1 MGAKHCGQSRECRH
15 LRGLKKADC
24 SFQGGRRFRVPKQ
37 ALRKCATAV
46 RFALRRRRRASG
58 RSRALRRHGTSRMN
72 GVSARRLQGTRSA
85 CTRAVFRHSIGPL
98 FLSRPRKRTATTHPF
113 DALGATPL
121 LTPLRFGDGAMV
133 RASRSYMRSGHLTYN
148 SYLPPPALTIPPP
161 PPPPPPPRRL
171 PR

>member
-113 DALGATPL
+113 DALGATLLPL
-121 LTPLRFGDGAMV
+121 CVSVMV
-133 RASRSYMRSGHLTYN
+133 RWSAPRGHICVRDT
-148 SYLPPPALTIPPP
+148 LPTTVTFHLRHCPS
-161 PPPPPPPRRL
+161 PPPPRRL